1 MHPKPFPKVFP
12 PEFPLELQNVIL
24 TLLRDLCVQHFPL
37 AQQPTNNGRP
47 LLLHTHPCDTLVLR
61 TYGATLSLSKSTQSL
76 IAIPLG
82 GLGEFGMNMM
92 ALRLGDDI
100 IVIDAGMMFPESELL
115 GVDLVIPDTT
125 YLKQNRANV
134 RAIVLTHGH
143 EDHIGALPYI
153 LRDLNVPVYG
163 TRFTLALVKK
173 RLAEANLLDSTTL
186 REVMP
191 GRLIEIGPYEIEFIP
206 VTHSTIDCVALAVR
220 TPLGV
225 IIHTGD
231 FKIDQTPVGGA
242 PFDLHSFAR
251 YGNEG
256 VLALFSDSTNVE
268 RPGFTPSERAIVPR
282 IEELCRSAPRRV
294 ILSCFASSIHRIQ
307 QVIDIASRVGRK
319 IAFVGRSMVDNV
331 EIAHDLEYLRIPDG
345 MVVRPQ
351 DIRTFDPRRIIILAS
366 GSQAEPMSSLSRIAV
381 DNHRFV
387 SVDESDTVILSARII
402 PGNEKAIFRMLDHM
416 FRRRALVYYDNNAG
430 TIHVSGHASQEE
442 QKLVLQLVKP
452 KYFIPVHGEYRHLFR
467 HAALAHQLGC
477 VSSEILLL
485 ENGQTIEFT
494 EDGARRRD
502 PVTSGRVLVDSGSL
516 EEIEEVVIR
525 DRKHLSEDGVVVP
538 IIAIDKRTGRMETVP
553 EIVTR
558 GMFSDNGTELMAGAR
573 DVILK
578 TVEQS
583 NAEEKGDWSVIKE
596 KIRVD
601 LKRYINKHTSKR
613 PLILPVILE
622 V

>member
-1 MHPKPFPKVFP
+1 MSKP
-12 PEFPLELQNVIL
+12 
-24 TLLRDLCVQHFPL
+24 
-37 AQQPTNNGRP
+37 
-47 LLLHTHPCDTLVLR
+47 
-61 TYGATLSLSKSTQSL
+61 TQSL
-76 IAIPLG
+76 TAIPLG
-82 GLGEFGMNMM
+82 GLGEFGMNML

-100 IVIDAGMMFPESELL
+100 LVIDAGMMFPESELL

-125 YLKQNRANV
+125 YLKQNRSHV

-173 RLAEANLLDSTTL
+173 RLEEAGLLASTTL
-186 REVMP
+186 REVVP
-191 GRLIEIGPYEIEFIP
+191 GRLVEIGPFEIEFIP

-220 TPLGV
+220 TPVGV

-242 PFDLHSFAR
+242 PFDLHAFAR

-268 RPGFTPSERAIVPR
+268 RPGFTPSERAVVPR

-307 QVIDIASRVGRK
+307 QVIDIAARVGRK
-319 IAFVGRSMVDNV
+319 VAFVGRSMVDNV
-331 EIAHDLEYLRIPDG
+331 EIAHSLSYLRIPDG

-351 DIRTFDPRRIIILAS
+351 DIRGFDPRRLVILAS

-387 SVDESDTVILSARII
+387 SVDENDSVILSARII

-416 FRRRALVYYDNNAG
+416 FRRRALVYYDNSAG

-452 KYFIPVHGEYRHLFR
+452 RYFIPVHGEFRHLFR

-477 VSSEILLL
+477 VSGEILLI
-485 ENGQTIEFT
+485 EDGQSVEFT
-494 EDGARRRD
+494 EDRAYRRE
-502 PVTSGRVLVDSGSL
+502 PVTAGRVCVDSGSL

-538 IIAIDKRTGRMETVP
+538 IIAIDKHTGRMESQP

-558 GMFSDNGTELMAGAR
+558 GMFSDNGQELMAGAR
-573 DVILK
+573 EVVLK
-578 TVEQS
+578 TMEQS
-583 NAEEKGDWSVIKE
+583 NPEEKSDWGVMKE

>member
-1 MHPKPFPKVFP
+1 
-12 PEFPLELQNVIL
+12 
-24 TLLRDLCVQHFPL
+24 
-37 AQQPTNNGRP
+37 
-47 LLLHTHPCDTLVLR
+47 
-61 TYGATLSLSKSTQSL
+61 LSKTTQCL
-76 IAIPLG
+76 TAIPLG

-92 ALRLGDDI
+92 VLRLGDDI
-100 IVIDAGMMFPESELL
+100 LVIDAGMMFPESELL
-115 GVDLVIPDTT
+115 GVDLVIPDIT
-125 YLKQNRANV
+125 YLKQNRSQV

-173 RLAEANLLDSTTL
+173 RLEEAGLLDSTTL
-186 REVMP
+186 REVLP
-191 GRLIEIGPYEIEFIP
+191 GRLVEIGPFEIEFIP

-231 FKIDQTPVGGA
+231 FKIDQTPVDGA
-242 PFDLHSFAR
+242 PFDLHTFAR
-251 YGNEG
+251 YGAEG

-307 QVIDIASRVGRK
+307 QVIDIAARVGRK
-319 IAFVGRSMVDNV
+319 VAFVGRSMVDNV
-331 EIAHDLEYLRIPDG
+331 EIAHSLSYLRIPDG

-351 DIRTFDPRRIIILAS
+351 DIRGFDPKRLIILAS

-387 SVDESDTVILSARII
+387 SVDENDSVILSARII

-416 FRRRALVYYDNNAG
+416 FRRRALVYYDNSAG

-442 QKLVLQLVKP
+442 QKLLLQLVKP
-452 KYFIPVHGEYRHLFR
+452 RYFIPVHGEYRHLFR

-477 VSSEILLL
+477 VSAEILLL
-485 ENGQTIEFT
+485 EDGRPIEFT
-494 EDGARRRD
+494 EDGAFRRD
-502 PVTSGRVLVDSGSL
+502 PVTAGRVCVDSGSL

-538 IIAIDKRTGRMETVP
+538 IIAIDKHTGRMESQP

-558 GMFSDNGTELMAGAR
+558 GMFSDNGNEFMAGAR

-583 NAEEKGDWSVIKE
+583 NPEEKTDWSVIKE

>member
-1 MHPKPFPKVFP
+1 
-12 PEFPLELQNVIL
+12 
-24 TLLRDLCVQHFPL
+24 
-37 AQQPTNNGRP
+37 
-47 LLLHTHPCDTLVLR
+47 
-61 TYGATLSLSKSTQSL
+61 
-76 IAIPLG
+76 
-82 GLGEFGMNMM
+82 MNMM
-92 ALRLGDDI
+92 VLRLGDDI
-100 IVIDAGMMFPESELL
+100 LVIDAGMMFPESELL
-115 GVDLVIPDTT
+115 GVDLVIPDIT
-125 YLKQNRANV
+125 YLKQNRQHI

-173 RLAEANLLDSTTL
+173 RLEEAGLLASTTL
-186 REVMP
+186 REVIP
-191 GRLIEIGPYEIEFIP
+191 GRLVEIGPYEIEFIN

-231 FKIDQTPVGGA
+231 FKIDQTPVDGA
-242 PFDLHSFAR
+242 PFDLHTFAR
-251 YGNEG
+251 YGAEG

-307 QVIDIASRVGRK
+307 QVIDVAGRVGRK
-319 IAFVGRSMVDNV
+319 VAFVGRSMVDNV
-331 EIAHDLEYLRIPDG
+331 EIAHSMNYLRIPDG

-351 DIRTFDPRRIIILAS
+351 DIRNF
-366 GSQAEPMSSLSRIAV
+366 
-381 DNHRFV
+381 
-387 SVDESDTVILSARII
+387 VILSARII

-416 FRRRALVYYDNNAG
+416 FRRRALVYYDNSAG

-477 VSSEILLL
+477 VSGEILLL
-485 ENGQTIEFT
+485 ENGKCIEFT
-494 EDGARRRD
+494 ADGVRRRD
-502 PVTSGRVLVDSGSL
+502 PVTAGRVCVDSGSL
-516 EEIEEVVIR
+516 EEIEDVVIR

-538 IIAIDKRTGRMETVP
+538 IIAIDKHTGKMESQP

-558 GMFSDNGTELMAGAR
+558 GLFSDNGQELIAGAR
-573 DVILK
+573 EVIMK

-583 NAEEKGDWSVIKE
+583 NAEEKSDWGVIKE

-601 LKRYINKHTSKR
+601 LKRYINKQTSKR

-622 V
+622 I

>member
-1 MHPKPFPKVFP
+1 
-12 PEFPLELQNVIL
+12 
-24 TLLRDLCVQHFPL
+24 
-37 AQQPTNNGRP
+37 
-47 LLLHTHPCDTLVLR
+47 
-61 TYGATLSLSKSTQSL
+61 LSKPAQSL
-76 IAIPLG
+76 TAIPLG

-115 GVDLVIPDTT
+115 GVDLVIPDIT
-125 YLKQNRANV
+125 YLKQNRSHV

-173 RLAEANLLDSTTL
+173 RLDEAGLLKSTTL
-186 REVMP
+186 REVIP
-191 GRLIEIGPYEIEFIP
+191 GGRLVEIGPFEIEFIP

-242 PFDLHSFAR
+242 PFDLHAFAR
-251 YGNEG
+251 YGHEG

-268 RPGFTPSERAIVPR
+268 RPGFTGSERNIVPS

-307 QVIDIASRVGRK
+307 QVIDIAARVGRK
-319 IAFVGRSMVDNV
+319 VAFVGRSMVDNV
-331 EIAHDLEYLRIPDG
+331 EIAHSLEYLRIPDG

-351 DIRTFDPRRIIILAS
+351 DIRSFDPKRLVILAS

-387 SVDESDTVILSARII
+387 SVDENDSVILSARII

-416 FRRRALVYYDNNAG
+416 FRRRALVYYDNSGG

-477 VSSEILLL
+477 VTGEILIL
-485 ENGQTIEFT
+485 EDGHTLEFT
-494 EDGARRRD
+494 EDGAYRRD
-502 PVTSGRVLVDSGSL
+502 PVTAGRVCVDSGSL

-538 IIAIDKRTGRMETVP
+538 IIAIDKHTGRMESQP

-558 GMFSDNGTELMAGAR
+558 GMFSDNGTEFLAGAR
-573 DVILK
+573 DIVLK

-583 NAEEKGDWSVIKE
+583 NAEEKSDWSVIKE

-601 LKRYINKHTSKR
+601 LKRYINKQTSKR

>member
-1 MHPKPFPKVFP
+1 
-12 PEFPLELQNVIL
+12 
-24 TLLRDLCVQHFPL
+24 
-37 AQQPTNNGRP
+37 
-47 LLLHTHPCDTLVLR
+47 
-61 TYGATLSLSKSTQSL
+61 LSKSTHSL
-76 IAIPLG
+76 TAIPLG

-92 ALRLGDDI
+92 ALRLGEDI
-100 IVIDAGMMFPESELL
+100 LVIDAGMMFPESELL
-115 GVDLVIPDTT
+115 GVDLVIPDIT
-125 YLKQNRANV
+125 YLKQNRAHV

-173 RLAEANLLDSTTL
+173 RLEEAGLLNSTTL
-186 REVMP
+186 REVLP
-191 GRLIEIGPYEIEFIP
+191 ARLVEIGPFEIEFIS
-206 VTHSTIDCVALAVR
+206 VTHSTIDCVALAIR
-220 TPLGV
+220 TPVGV
-225 IIHTGD
+225 IIHSGD

-242 PFDLHSFAR
+242 PFDLHTFAR

-307 QVIDIASRVGRK
+307 QVIDIAERVGRK
-319 IAFVGRSMVDNV
+319 VAFVGRSMVDNV
-331 EIAHDLEYLRIPDG
+331 EIAHSLECLRIPDG

-351 DIRTFDPRRIIILAS
+351 DIRAFDPKRLVILAS

-387 SVDESDTVILSARII
+387 SVDENDSVILSARII

-416 FRRRALVYYDNNAG
+416 FRRRALVYYDNSAG

-442 QKLVLQLVKP
+442 QKLLLQLVKP

-477 VSSEILLL
+477 VSGEILLI
-485 ENGQTIEFT
+485 EDGKTIEFT
-494 EDGARRRD
+494 EDGVHRCD
-502 PVTSGRVLVDSGSL
+502 PVTAGRVCVDSGSL
-516 EEIEEVVIR
+516 EEIEDVVIR

-538 IIAIDKRTGRMETVP
+538 IIAIDKHTGKLESQP

-558 GMFSDNGTELMAGAR
+558 GLVSDNGQELIAGAR
-573 DVILK
+573 LVILK
-578 TVEQS
+578 TVEES
-583 NAEEKGDWSVIKE
+583 NAEEKSDWGVIKE

-601 LKRYINKHTSKR
+601 LKRYISKHTSKR

>member
-1 MHPKPFPKVFP
+1 
-12 PEFPLELQNVIL
+12 
-24 TLLRDLCVQHFPL
+24 
-37 AQQPTNNGRP
+37 
-47 LLLHTHPCDTLVLR
+47 
-61 TYGATLSLSKSTQSL
+61 LSKPLQSL
-76 IAIPLG
+76 FAIPLG

-92 ALRLGDDI
+92 ALRYGDDI

-115 GVDLVIPDTT
+115 GVDLVIPDIT
-125 YLKQNRANV
+125 YLKQNRQHV

-153 LRDLNVPVYG
+153 LRDLNVPVFG

-173 RLAEANLLDSTTL
+173 RITEAGLLESTTL
-186 REVMP
+186 REVIP
-191 GRLIEIGPYEIEFIP
+191 GRRVEIGPFEIEMIP

-220 TPLGV
+220 TPVGV

-231 FKIDQTPVGGA
+231 FKIDHTPVGGA
-242 PFDLHSFAR
+242 GFDIHTFAR

-268 RPGFTPSERAIVPR
+268 RPGITPSERAVVPR
-282 IEELCRSAPRRV
+282 IEELARSAPKRV

-319 IAFVGRSMVDNV
+319 VAFVGRSMVDNV

-345 MVVRPQ
+345 MVVRSQ
-351 DIRTFDPRRIIILAS
+351 DIRAFDPRKIIILAS

-387 SVDESDTVILSARII
+387 SVDENDTVILSSRII

-416 FRRRALVYYDNNAG
+416 FRRRALVYYDNSAG
-430 TIHVSGHASQEE
+430 VIHVSGHASQEE

-467 HAALAHQLGC
+467 HAALAHQLGV
-477 VSSEILLL
+477 VSGEILLV
-485 ENGQTIEFT
+485 EDGQNIEFT
-494 EDGARRRD
+494 EDGVRRRD
-502 PVTSGRVLVDSGSL
+502 PVTAGRVLVDSGSL
-516 EEIEEVVIR
+516 EEIEEVVVR
-525 DRKHLSEDGVVVP
+525 ERKHLSEDGVVVP
-538 IIAIDKRTGRMETVP
+538 IIAIDKHTGKLESQP
-553 EIVTR
+553 EIVSR
-558 GMFSDNGTELMAGAR
+558 GFMSDNGSDLVAGAR
-573 DVILK
+573 DIVLRTIN
-578 TVEQS
+578 TS
-583 NAEEKGDWSVIKE
+583 NAEERADWSVIKE

-601 LKRYINKHTSKR
+601 LKRYISKQTSKR

>member
-1 MHPKPFPKVFP
+1 
-12 PEFPLELQNVIL
+12 
-24 TLLRDLCVQHFPL
+24 
-37 AQQPTNNGRP
+37 
-47 LLLHTHPCDTLVLR
+47 
-61 TYGATLSLSKSTQSL
+61 LSKSTQSL
-76 IAIPLG
+76 TVIPLG

-92 ALRLGDDI
+92 ALRFGDDI

-125 YLKQNRANV
+125 YLKQNRQHV

-153 LRDLNVPVYG
+153 LKDLNVPVYG

-173 RLAEANLLDSTTL
+173 RLEEAGLLDSTTL
-186 REVMP
+186 RETMA
-191 GRLIEIGPYEIEFIP
+191 GRLVEIGPFEIEFIP

-242 PFDLHSFAR
+242 PFDLHAFAR
-251 YGNEG
+251 YGHEG

-307 QVIDIASRVGRK
+307 QIIDIASRVGRK
-319 IAFVGRSMVDNV
+319 VAFVGRSMVDNV
-331 EIAHDLEYLRIPDG
+331 EIAHSLNYLRIPDG

-351 DIRTFDPRRIIILAS
+351 DIRGFDPKRIIIMAS

-387 SVDESDTVILSARII
+387 SVDENDSVILSARII

-416 FRRRALVYYDNNAG
+416 FRRRALVYYDNTAG

-442 QKLVLQLVKP
+442 QKLLLQLVKP
-452 KYFIPVHGEYRHLFR
+452 RYFIPVHGEYRHLFR

-477 VSSEILLL
+477 VSGEILLL
-485 ENGQTIEFT
+485 EDGRPVEFT
-494 EDGARRRD
+494 EDGAFRRD
-502 PVTSGRVLVDSGSL
+502 PVTAGRVCVDSGSL

-538 IIAIDKRTGRMETVP
+538 IIAIDKHTGRMESQP

-558 GMFSDNGTELMAGAR
+558 GMFSDNGNEFMAGAR

-583 NAEEKGDWSVIKE
+583 NPEEKTDWGVIKE

>member
-1 MHPKPFPKVFP
+1 
-12 PEFPLELQNVIL
+12 
-24 TLLRDLCVQHFPL
+24 
-37 AQQPTNNGRP
+37 
-47 LLLHTHPCDTLVLR
+47 
-61 TYGATLSLSKSTQSL
+61 LSNPAQSL
-76 IAIPLG
+76 TAIPLG

-115 GVDLVIPDTT
+115 GVDLVIPDIT
-125 YLKQNRANV
+125 YLKQNRALV

-173 RLAEANLLDSTTL
+173 RLDEAGLLQSTTL
-186 REVMP
+186 REVIP
-191 GRLIEIGPYEIEFIP
+191 GRLVEIGPYEIDFIP

-251 YGNEG
+251 YGQEG

-268 RPGFTPSERAIVPR
+268 RPGFTGSERAIVPR
-282 IEELCRSAPRRV
+282 IEELCRAAPRRV

-307 QVIDIASRVGRK
+307 QVIDVAARVGRK

-331 EIAHDLEYLRIPDG
+331 EIAHSLSYLRIPDG

-351 DIRTFDPRRIIILAS
+351 DIRSFDPKRLVILAS

-387 SVDESDTVILSARII
+387 SVDENDTVILSARII

-416 FRRRALVYYDNNAG
+416 FRRRALVYYDNAGG
-430 TIHVSGHASQEE
+430 TIHVSGHGSQEE
-442 QKLVLQLVKP
+442 QKLILQLVKP

-467 HAALAHQLGC
+467 HAALAYQLGC
-477 VSSEILLL
+477 VSGEILIL
-485 ENGQTIEFT
+485 EDGNTLEFT
-494 EDGARRRD
+494 EDGAYRRD
-502 PVTSGRVLVDSGSL
+502 PVAAGRVLVDSGSL

-538 IIAIDKRTGRMETVP
+538 IIAIDKHTGRMESSP

-558 GMFSDNGTELMAGAR
+558 GLFSDNGNEFLAGAR

-583 NAEEKGDWSVIKE
+583 NAEEKSDWSVIKE

-601 LKRYINKHTSKR
+601 LKRYINKQTSKR

>member
-1 MHPKPFPKVFP
+1 M
-12 PEFPLELQNVIL
+12 
-24 TLLRDLCVQHFPL
+24 
-37 AQQPTNNGRP
+37 
-47 LLLHTHPCDTLVLR
+47 
-61 TYGATLSLSKSTQSL
+61 SKSSQSL
-76 IAIPLG
+76 FAIPLG

-92 ALRLGDDI
+92 ALRFGDDI

-115 GVDLVIPDTT
+115 GIDLVIPDIS
-125 YLKQNRANV
+125 YLKQNREHV

-153 LRDLNVPVYG
+153 LRDLNVPVFG
-163 TRFTLALVKK
+163 TRFTLALAKK
-173 RLAEANLLDSTTL
+173 RLEEAGLLESTTL
-186 REVMP
+186 REVFP
-191 GRLIEIGPYEIEFIP
+191 GRRIEIGPYEIEFIP

-231 FKIDQTPVGGA
+231 FKIDHTPVNGEG
-242 PFDLHSFAR
+242 FDIATFAR

-268 RPGFTPSERAIVPR
+268 RPGYTPSERAVVPR
-282 IEELCRSAPRRV
+282 LEELCRSAPRRV

-307 QVIDIASRVGRK
+307 QVIDIAGRVGRK
-319 IAFVGRSMVDNV
+319 VAFVGRSMVDNV
-331 EIAHDLEYLRIPDG
+331 EIAHNLECLSIPDG
-345 MVVRPQ
+345 MVVRSQ
-351 DIRTFDPRRIIILAS
+351 DIRGFEPRKLVILAS

-387 SVDESDTVILSARII
+387 SVEENDTVILSSRII

-416 FRRRALVYYDNNAG
+416 FRRRALVYYDNSAG
-430 TIHVSGHASQEE
+430 VIHVSGHASQEE
-442 QKLVLQLVKP
+442 QKLILQLVKP

-467 HAALAHQLGC
+467 HAALAHQLGV
-477 VSSEILLL
+477 VSGEILLL
-485 ENGQTIEFT
+485 EDGRCIEFK
-494 EDGARRRD
+494 EDGAFRRE
-502 PVTSGRVLVDSGSL
+502 PVAAGRVLVDSGSL
-516 EEIEEVVIR
+516 EEIEEVVVR
-525 DRKHLSEDGVVVP
+525 ERKHLSEDGVVVP
-538 IIAIDKRTGRMETVP
+538 IIAIDKHTGNLESQP

-558 GMFSDNGTELMAGAR
+558 GFINDNGSDLMTGAR
-573 DVILK
+573 DVVLRTIN
-578 TVEQS
+578 TS
-583 NAEEKGDWSVIKE
+583 NSEETSDWSVIKE

-601 LKRYINKHTSKR
+601 LKRYINKQTSKR

>member
-1 MHPKPFPKVFP
+1 
-12 PEFPLELQNVIL
+12 
-24 TLLRDLCVQHFPL
+24 
-37 AQQPTNNGRP
+37 
-47 LLLHTHPCDTLVLR
+47 
-61 TYGATLSLSKSTQSL
+61 LSKSSQSL
-76 IAIPLG
+76 TAIPLG

-125 YLKQNRANV
+125 YLKQNRAMV

-153 LRDLNVPVYG
+153 LKDLNVPVYG

-173 RLAEANLLDSTTL
+173 RLDEAGLLDSTTL
-186 REVMP
+186 REVIP
-191 GRLIEIGPYEIEFIP
+191 GRLVEIGPFEVEFIA
-206 VTHSTIDCVALAVR
+206 VTHSTVDCVALAIR

-242 PFDLHSFAR
+242 PFDLHAFAR
-251 YGNEG
+251 YGNDG

-307 QVIDIASRVGRK
+307 QIIDIAARVNRK
-319 IAFVGRSMVDNV
+319 VAFVGRSMVDNV
-331 EIAHDLEYLRIPDG
+331 EIAHSLELLRIPDG

-351 DIRTFDPRRIIILAS
+351 DIRGFDPKRIIILAS

-387 SVDESDTVILSARII
+387 SVDESDSVILSARII
-402 PGNEKAIFRMLDHM
+402 PGNEKSIFRMLDHM
-416 FRRRALVYYDNNAG
+416 FRRRALVYYDNSAG

-442 QKLVLQLVKP
+442 QKLLLQLVKP

-477 VSSEILLL
+477 VSNEILLL
-485 ENGQTIEFT
+485 EDGRPIEFT
-494 EDGARRRD
+494 EDGARRLD
-502 PVTSGRVLVDSGSL
+502 PVTAGRVCVDSGSL
-516 EEIEEVVIR
+516 EEIEDVVIR
-525 DRKHLSEDGVVVP
+525 DRKHLSEDGIVVP
-538 IIAIDKRTGRMETVP
+538 IIAIDKHTGKMESHP
-553 EIVTR
+553 EIVSR
-558 GMFSDNGTELMAGAR
+558 GLMSDNGQELIAGAR
-573 DVILK
+573 LVIMK
-578 TVEQS
+578 TVEES
-583 NAEEKGDWSVIKE
+583 NAEEKSDWGVIKE

-601 LKRYINKHTSKR
+601 LKRYISKQTSKR

>member
-1 MHPKPFPKVFP
+1 
-12 PEFPLELQNVIL
+12 
-24 TLLRDLCVQHFPL
+24 
-37 AQQPTNNGRP
+37 
-47 LLLHTHPCDTLVLR
+47 
-61 TYGATLSLSKSTQSL
+61 LSKTAKTL
-76 IAIPLG
+76 TAIPLG

-92 ALRLGDDI
+92 VLRYGDDI

-115 GVDLVIPDTT
+115 GVDLVIPDIS

-173 RLAEANLLDSTTL
+173 RLDEAGLLDSTTL
-186 REVMP
+186 REVIA
-191 GRLIEIGPYEIEFIP
+191 GRVVEIGPYEIEFIS
-206 VTHSTIDCVALAVR
+206 VTHSTVDCVALAIR
-220 TPLGV
+220 TPVGV
-225 IIHTGD
+225 IMHTGD
-231 FKIDQTPVGGA
+231 FKVDQTPVDGG
-242 PFDLHSFAR
+242 PFDLHAFAK

-268 RPGFTPSERAIVPR
+268 RPGFTPSERVIVPR
-282 IEELCRSAPRRV
+282 IEELSRAAPCRV

-307 QVIDIASRVGRK
+307 QVVDIATRVNRK
-319 IAFVGRSMVDNV
+319 VAFVGRSMIDNV
-331 EIAHDLEYLRIPDG
+331 EIAHSLELLRIPDG

-351 DIRTFDPRRIIILAS
+351 DIRSFDPKRILILAS

-381 DNHRFV
+381 DNHRHV
-387 SVDESDTVILSARII
+387 SVEENDTVILSARII

-416 FRRRALVYYDNNAG
+416 FRRRALVYYDNSG
-430 TIHVSGHASQEE
+430 GVIHVSGHGSQEE
-442 QKLVLQLVKP
+442 QKLMLQLVKP

-467 HAALAHQLGC
+467 HAALAHQLGA
-477 VSSEILLL
+477 VSEEILLV
-485 ENGQTIEFT
+485 ENGQAIEFT
-494 EDGARRRD
+494 EDGAFRRE
-502 PVTSGRVLVDSGSL
+502 PVAAGRVLVDSGSL

-525 DRKHLSEDGVVVP
+525 DRRHLSEDGVVVP
-538 IIAIDKRTGRMETVP
+538 IIAIDKHTGRLESQP

-558 GMFSDNGTELMAGAR
+558 GVMSENGQELLIGAR
-573 DVILK
+573 EVLMK
-578 TVEQS
+578 TVLES
-583 NAEEKGDWSVIKE
+583 NSEENSDWSVIKE

-601 LKRYINKHTSKR
+601 LKRYINKQTSKR

>member
-1 MHPKPFPKVFP
+1 MSKTPSRSAPKTAHT
-12 PEFPLELQNVIL
+12 L
-24 TLLRDLCVQHFPL
+24 T
-37 AQQPTNNGRP
+37 
-47 LLLHTHPCDTLVLR
+47 
-61 TYGATLSLSKSTQSL
+61 
-76 IAIPLG
+76 AIPLG
-82 GLGEFGMNMM
+82 GLGEFGMNMLV
-92 ALRLGDDI
+92 LRVGDDI

-115 GVDLVIPDTT
+115 GVDLVIPDIS
-125 YLKQNRANV
+125 YLKQNRAKV

-173 RLAEANLLDSTTL
+173 RLEEAGLLESTTL
-186 REVMP
+186 REVLP
-191 GRLIEIGPYEIEFIP
+191 GRLVEIGPYEIEFIS
-206 VTHSTIDCVALAVR
+206 VTHSTLDCVALAIR

-225 IIHTGD
+225 VIHTGD
-231 FKIDQTPVGGA
+231 FKIDQTPVDSA
-242 PFDLHSFAR
+242 SFDLHALAK
-251 YGNEG
+251 YGREG

-268 RPGFTPSERAIVPR
+268 RPGFTPSERAVVPR

-307 QVIDIASRVGRK
+307 QVIDIAVRVNRK
-319 IAFVGRSMVDNV
+319 VAFVGRSMIDNV
-331 EIAHDLEYLRIPDG
+331 EIAHSLDLLRIPDG

-351 DIRTFDPRRIIILAS
+351 DIRGFDAKRLVILAS

-381 DNHRFV
+381 DNHRHV
-387 SVDESDTVILSARII
+387 SVEENDTVILSARII
-402 PGNEKAIFRMLDHM
+402 PGNEKPIFRMLDHM
-416 FRRRALVYYDNNAG
+416 FRRRALVYYENSG
-430 TIHVSGHASQEE
+430 GMIHVSGHASQEE
-442 QKLVLQLVKP
+442 QKLLLQLVKP

-467 HAALAHQLGC
+467 HAALAHQLGV
-477 VSSEILLL
+477 VSEEIFLL
-485 ENGQTIEFT
+485 ENGQAVEFT
-494 EDGARRRD
+494 EDRALRRD
-502 PVTSGRVLVDSGSL
+502 PVPAGRVLVDSGSL

-538 IIAIDKRTGRMETVP
+538 IIAIDKHTGRLESQP

-558 GMFSDNGTELMAGAR
+558 GVMSENGQELLLGAR
-573 DVILK
+573 EVLMK
-578 TVEQS
+578 TVAES
-583 NAEEKGDWSVIKE
+583 NSEENSDWSVIKE

-601 LKRYINKHTSKR
+601 LKRYINKQTSKR

>member
-1 MHPKPFPKVFP
+1 
-12 PEFPLELQNVIL
+12 
-24 TLLRDLCVQHFPL
+24 
-37 AQQPTNNGRP
+37 
-47 LLLHTHPCDTLVLR
+47 
-61 TYGATLSLSKSTQSL
+61 LSKPSQSL
-76 IAIPLG
+76 TAIPLG

-100 IVIDAGMMFPESELL
+100 IVIDAGMMFPETELL

-125 YLKQNRANV
+125 YLKQNREHV

-173 RLAEANLLDSTTL
+173 RLEEAGLLDSTTL
-186 REVMP
+186 REALP
-191 GRLIEIGPYEIEFIP
+191 GRLVEIGPFEIEFIP

-242 PFDLHSFAR
+242 PFDLHTFAR

-294 ILSCFASSIHRIQ
+294 VLSCFASSIHRIQ
-307 QVIDIASRVGRK
+307 QVIDIAARVGRK
-319 IAFVGRSMVDNV
+319 VAFVGRSMVDNV
-331 EIAHDLEYLRIPDG
+331 EIAHDLSYLRIPDG

-351 DIRTFDPRRIIILAS
+351 DIRGFDPKRLIILAS

-387 SVDESDTVILSARII
+387 SVDENDTVILSARII

-416 FRRRALVYYDNNAG
+416 FRRRALVYYENSAG

-452 KYFIPVHGEYRHLFR
+452 RYFIPVHGEYRHLFR
-467 HAALAHQLGC
+467 HAALAHQLGV
-477 VSSEILLL
+477 VSGEILLL
-485 ENGQTIEFT
+485 EDGQTIEFT
-494 EDGARRRD
+494 EDGAYRRE
-502 PVTSGRVLVDSGSL
+502 PVTAGRVLVDSGSL
-516 EEIEEVVIR
+516 EEIEEVVVR
-525 DRKHLSEDGVVVP
+525 DRKHLSEDGVLVP
-538 IIAIDKRTGRMETVP
+538 IIAIDKHTGRVDISP

-558 GMFSDNGTELMAGAR
+558 GMFSDNGQELMAGAR
-573 DVILK
+573 AVVLR

-583 NAEEKGDWSVIKE
+583 NPEEKTDWSVMKE

-601 LKRYINKHTSKR
+601 LKRYISKHTSKR

>member
-1 MHPKPFPKVFP
+1 
-12 PEFPLELQNVIL
+12 
-24 TLLRDLCVQHFPL
+24 
-37 AQQPTNNGRP
+37 
-47 LLLHTHPCDTLVLR
+47 
-61 TYGATLSLSKSTQSL
+61 LSKTSQSL
-76 IAIPLG
+76 TAIPLG

-92 ALRLGDDI
+92 ALRLGEDI

-115 GVDLVIPDTT
+115 GVDLVIPDIT
-125 YLKQNRANV
+125 YLKQNRSQV

-153 LRDLNVPVYG
+153 LKDLNVPVYG

-173 RLAEANLLDSTTL
+173 RLDEAGLLDSTTL
-186 REVMP
+186 REVIP
-191 GRLIEIGPYEIEFIP
+191 GGRLVEVGPFEIEFIS
-206 VTHSTIDCVALAVR
+206 VTHSTVDCVALAIR
-220 TPLGV
+220 TPVGV
-225 IIHTGD
+225 VIHTGD

-242 PFDLHSFAR
+242 PFDLHAFAR

-282 IEELCRSAPRRV
+282 IEELCRSAPKRV

-307 QVIDIASRVGRK
+307 QIIDIAARVGRK
-319 IAFVGRSMVDNV
+319 VAFVGRSMVDNV
-331 EIAHDLEYLRIPDG
+331 EIAHSLELLRIPDG

-351 DIRTFDPRRIIILAS
+351 DIRGFDPKRIVILAS

-387 SVDESDTVILSARII
+387 SVDENDSVILSARII
-402 PGNEKAIFRMLDHM
+402 PGNEKSIFRMLDHM
-416 FRRRALVYYDNNAG
+416 FRRRALVYYDNSAG

-442 QKLVLQLVKP
+442 QKLLLQLVKP
-452 KYFIPVHGEYRHLFR
+452 KYFIPIHGEYRHLFR

-477 VSSEILLL
+477 VSQEILLL
-485 ENGQTIEFT
+485 EDGRQIEFT
-494 EDGARRRD
+494 EDGVHRRD
-502 PVTSGRVLVDSGSL
+502 PVTAGRVCVDSGSL

-525 DRKHLSEDGVVVP
+525 DRKHLSEDGIVVP
-538 IIAIDKRTGRMETVP
+538 IIAIDKHTGKMESHP
-553 EIVTR
+553 EIVSR
-558 GMFSDNGTELMAGAR
+558 GLMSDNGQELIAGAR
-573 DVILK
+573 LVIMK
-578 TVEQS
+578 TVEES
-583 NAEEKGDWSVIKE
+583 NAEEKSDWGVIKE

-601 LKRYINKHTSKR
+601 LKRYINKQTSKR

>member
-1 MHPKPFPKVFP
+1 
-12 PEFPLELQNVIL
+12 
-24 TLLRDLCVQHFPL
+24 
-37 AQQPTNNGRP
+37 
-47 LLLHTHPCDTLVLR
+47 
-61 TYGATLSLSKSTQSL
+61 LSKSTQSL
-76 IAIPLG
+76 TAIPLG

-92 ALRLGDDI
+92 VLRFGEDI
-100 IVIDAGMMFPESELL
+100 IVLDAGMMFPESELL
-115 GVDLVIPDTT
+115 GVDLVIPDIS
-125 YLKQNRANV
+125 YLKQNRSNV

-173 RLAEANLLDSTTL
+173 RLDEAGLLDSTTL
-186 REVMP
+186 REVIP
-191 GRLIEIGPYEIEFIP
+191 GKLVEIGPFEVEFIS
-206 VTHSTIDCVALAVR
+206 VTHSTVDCAALAIR

-231 FKIDQTPVGGA
+231 FKIDQTPVDGA
-242 PFDLHSFAR
+242 PFDLHAFAK
-251 YGNEG
+251 YGSEG

-282 IEELCRSAPRRV
+282 IEELCRTAPRRV

-307 QVIDIASRVGRK
+307 QIIDIAARVNRK
-319 IAFVGRSMVDNV
+319 VAFVGRSMVDNV
-331 EIAHDLEYLRIPDG
+331 EIAHSLELLHIPDG

-351 DIRTFDPRRIIILAS
+351 DIRGFDPKRIIILAS

-387 SVDESDTVILSARII
+387 SVDENDSVILSARII
-402 PGNEKAIFRMLDHM
+402 PGNEKSIFRMLDHM
-416 FRRRALVYYDNNAG
+416 FRRRALVYYDNSAG

-442 QKLVLQLVKP
+442 QKLMLQLVKP

-467 HAALAHQLGC
+467 HAALAHQLGV
-477 VSSEILLL
+477 VSGEIMLVEDGRPL
-485 ENGQTIEFT
+485 EFT
-494 EDGARRRD
+494 EDGAHRRD
-502 PVTSGRVLVDSGSL
+502 PVTAGRVLVDSGSL

-538 IIAIDKRTGRMETVP
+538 IIAIDKHTGKLESAP

-558 GMFSDNGTELMAGAR
+558 GLMSDNGSELIAGAR
-573 DVILK
+573 LVIMK
-578 TVEQS
+578 TVEES
-583 NAEEKGDWSVIKE
+583 NAEEKSDWGVIKE

>member
-1 MHPKPFPKVFP
+1 
-12 PEFPLELQNVIL
+12 
-24 TLLRDLCVQHFPL
+24 
-37 AQQPTNNGRP
+37 
-47 LLLHTHPCDTLVLR
+47 
-61 TYGATLSLSKSTQSL
+61 LSKSTQSL
-76 IAIPLG
+76 TVIPLG
-82 GLGEFGMNMM
+82 GLGEFGMNIM
-92 ALRLGDDI
+92 ALRSGDDI
-100 IVIDAGMMFPESELL
+100 IVVDAGMMFPESELL
-115 GVDLVIPDTT
+115 GVDLVIPDIT
-125 YLKQNRANV
+125 YLKQNRHLV

-153 LRDLNVPVYG
+153 LRDLNVPVFG

-173 RLAEANLLDSTTL
+173 RLEEADLLESTKL
-186 REVMP
+186 REVLP
-191 GRLIEIGPYEIEFIP
+191 GRLVEIGPFEIEFIT

-220 TPLGV
+220 TPVGV

-242 PFDLHSFAR
+242 PFDLHAFAR

-268 RPGFTPSERAIVPR
+268 RPGFTPSERAVVPR
-282 IEELCRSAPRRV
+282 IEELCRSAPKRV

-307 QVIDIASRVGRK
+307 QVIDIAARVGRK
-319 IAFVGRSMVDNV
+319 VAFVGRSMVDNV
-331 EIAHDLEYLRIPDG
+331 EIAHNLECLHIPDG

-351 DIRTFDPRRIIILAS
+351 DIRTFDPRRIVILAS

-381 DNHRFV
+381 DNHRHV
-387 SVDESDTVILSARII
+387 SVDENDSVILSARII

-416 FRRRALVYYDNNAG
+416 FRRRALVYYDNSAG
-430 TIHVSGHASQEE
+430 VIHVSGHASQEE
-442 QKLVLQLVKP
+442 QKLLLQLVKP

-477 VSSEILLL
+477 VSCEILLL
-485 ENGQTIEFT
+485 ENGKVIEFT
-494 EDGARRRD
+494 EDGAYRRD
-502 PVTSGRVLVDSGSL
+502 PVTAGRVCVDSGSL

-525 DRKHLSEDGVVVP
+525 DRKHLSEDGVVVS
-538 IIAIDKRTGRMETVP
+538 IIAIDKHSGKMESHP

-558 GMFSDNGTELMAGAR
+558 GLMSDNGQELIAGAR
-573 DVILK
+573 QVLLK
-578 TVEQS
+578 TVAES
-583 NAEEKGDWSVIKE
+583 NAEETSDWSVIKE
-596 KIRVD
+596 KIRID

>member
-1 MHPKPFPKVFP
+1 
-12 PEFPLELQNVIL
+12 
-24 TLLRDLCVQHFPL
+24 
-37 AQQPTNNGRP
+37 
-47 LLLHTHPCDTLVLR
+47 
-61 TYGATLSLSKSTQSL
+61 LSKSSQSL
-76 IAIPLG
+76 TAIPLG

-92 ALRLGDDI
+92 VLRLGDDI

-115 GVDLVIPDTT
+115 GVDLVIPDIS

-153 LRDLNVPVYG
+153 LKDLNVPVYG

-173 RLAEANLLDSTTL
+173 RLDEAGLLDSTTL
-186 REVMP
+186 REVIP
-191 GRLIEIGPYEIEFIP
+191 GRLVEIGPFEVEFIS
-206 VTHSTIDCVALAVR
+206 VTHSTVDCVALAIR

-225 IIHTGD
+225 VIHTGD

-242 PFDLHSFAR
+242 QFDLHSFAK

-319 IAFVGRSMVDNV
+319 VAFVGRSMVDNV
-331 EIAHDLEYLRIPDG
+331 EIAHSLELLRIPDG

-351 DIRTFDPRRIIILAS
+351 DIRGFDPKRIVILAS

-387 SVDESDTVILSARII
+387 SVDENDSVILSARII
-402 PGNEKAIFRMLDHM
+402 PGNEKSIFRMLDHM
-416 FRRRALVYYDNNAG
+416 FRRRALVYYDNSAG
-430 TIHVSGHASQEE
+430 TIHVSGHGSQEE
-442 QKLVLQLVKP
+442 QKLLLQLVKP

-477 VSSEILLL
+477 VSNEILLL
-485 ENGQTIEFT
+485 EDGRPIEFT
-494 EDGARRRD
+494 EDGAYRRD
-502 PVTSGRVLVDSGSL
+502 PVTAGRVCVDSGSL

-525 DRKHLSEDGVVVP
+525 DRKHLSEDGIVVP
-538 IIAIDKRTGRMETVP
+538 IIAIDKHTGKMESHP
-553 EIVTR
+553 EIVSR
-558 GMFSDNGTELMAGAR
+558 GLMSDNGQELIAGAR
-573 DVILK
+573 LVIMK
-578 TVEQS
+578 TVEES
-583 NAEEKGDWSVIKE
+583 NSEEKSDWGVIKE

-601 LKRYINKHTSKR
+601 LKRYINKQTSKR

>member
-1 MHPKPFPKVFP
+1 
-12 PEFPLELQNVIL
+12 L
-24 TLLRDLCVQHFPL
+24 
-37 AQQPTNNGRP
+37 
-47 LLLHTHPCDTLVLR
+47 
-61 TYGATLSLSKSTQSL
+61 QSL
-76 IAIPLG
+76 FAIPLG

-92 ALRLGDDI
+92 ALRYGDDI

-115 GVDLVIPDTT
+115 GVDLVIPDIT
-125 YLKQNRANV
+125 YLKQNRQQV

-153 LRDLNVPVYG
+153 LRDLNVPLYG

-173 RLAEANLLDSTTL
+173 RITEAGLLESTTL
-186 REVMP
+186 REVIP
-191 GRLIEIGPYEIEFIP
+191 GRRIEIGPFEIEMIP

-220 TPLGV
+220 TPAGV

-231 FKIDQTPVGGA
+231 FKIDHTPVGGA
-242 PFDLHSFAR
+242 GFDIHTFAR

-268 RPGFTPSERAIVPR
+268 RPGITPSERAVVPR
-282 IEELCRSAPRRV
+282 IEELARSAPKRV

-319 IAFVGRSMVDNV
+319 VAFVGRSMVDNV

-345 MVVRPQ
+345 MVVRSQ
-351 DIRTFDPRRIIILAS
+351 DIRSFDPRKIIILAS

-387 SVDESDTVILSARII
+387 SVDENDTVILSSRII

-416 FRRRALVYYDNNAG
+416 FRRRALVYYDNSAG
-430 TIHVSGHASQEE
+430 VIHVSGHASQEE

-467 HAALAHQLGC
+467 HAALAHQLGV
-477 VSSEILLL
+477 VSGEILLI
-485 ENGQTIEFT
+485 EDGQNIEFT
-494 EDGARRRD
+494 EDGVHRRD
-502 PVTSGRVLVDSGSL
+502 PVAAGRVLVDSGSL
-516 EEIEEVVIR
+516 EEIEEVVVR
-525 DRKHLSEDGVVVP
+525 ERKHLSEDGVVVP
-538 IIAIDKRTGRMETVP
+538 IIAIDKHTGKLESQP
-553 EIVTR
+553 EIVSR
-558 GMFSDNGTELMAGAR
+558 GFMSDNGSDLVAGAR
-573 DVILK
+573 DIVLRTIN
-578 TVEQS
+578 TS
-583 NAEEKGDWSVIKE
+583 NAEERADWSVIKE

-601 LKRYINKHTSKR
+601 LKRYISKQTSKR

>member
-1 MHPKPFPKVFP
+1 M
-12 PEFPLELQNVIL
+12 
-24 TLLRDLCVQHFPL
+24 
-37 AQQPTNNGRP
+37 
-47 LLLHTHPCDTLVLR
+47 
-61 TYGATLSLSKSTQSL
+61 SKTSQSL
-76 IAIPLG
+76 TAIPLG

-115 GVDLVIPDTT
+115 GVDLVIPDIT

-153 LRDLNVPVYG
+153 LRDLNVAVYG

-173 RLAEANLLDSTTL
+173 RLDEAGLLESTTL
-186 REVMP
+186 REVLP
-191 GRLIEIGPYEIEFIP
+191 GRLVEIGPFEIEFIS
-206 VTHSTIDCVALAVR
+206 VTHSTVDCVALAIR

-225 IIHTGD
+225 VIHTGD

-242 PFDLHSFAR
+242 PFDLHSFAK
-251 YGNEG
+251 YGTEG

-319 IAFVGRSMVDNV
+319 VAFVGRSMVDNV
-331 EIAHDLEYLRIPDG
+331 EIAHSLDILRIPDG

-351 DIRTFDPRRIIILAS
+351 DIRGFDPKRIIILAS

-387 SVDESDTVILSARII
+387 SVDENDSVILSARII
-402 PGNEKAIFRMLDHM
+402 PGNEKSIFRMLDHM
-416 FRRRALVYYDNNAG
+416 FRRRALVYYDNSAG
-430 TIHVSGHASQEE
+430 TIHVSGHGSQEE
-442 QKLVLQLVKP
+442 QKLLLQLVKP

-477 VSSEILLL
+477 VSQEILLL
-485 ENGQTIEFT
+485 EDGRPIEFT
-494 EDGARRRD
+494 EDGARRLE
-502 PVTSGRVLVDSGSL
+502 PVTAGRVCVDSGSL

-525 DRKHLSEDGVVVP
+525 DRKHLSEDGIVVP
-538 IIAIDKRTGRMETVP
+538 IIAIDKHTGKMESHP

-558 GMFSDNGTELMAGAR
+558 GLMSDNGHELIAGAR
-573 DVILK
+573 VVIMK
-578 TVEQS
+578 TVEES
-583 NAEEKGDWSVIKE
+583 NAEEKSDWGVIKE

-601 LKRYINKHTSKR
+601 LKRYINKQTSKR